1 MMESSCLSLMVRSK
15 SINKAKTKEHI
26 NLSQNKLKIQSK
38 ISQKQE
44 RKEEKKQP
52 IQYLILELAWSLN
65 MEGGFFLFLRLT
77 LFVGVSIYL
86 ISRVLYSF
94 VMAMLRRRTFFGGW
108 GGLERGFS
116 GGPPMVEM
124 IGFGVVGL
132 GINNRGL
139 WVLRSVYF
147 KGKRGEV
154 LAFQ

>member
-1 MMESSCLSLMVRSK
+1 MVRSK

-94 VMAMLRRRTFFGGW
+94 VMAMLRRRTFFGG
-108 GGLERGFS
+108 
-116 GGPPMVEM
+116 
-124 IGFGVVGL
+124 
-132 GINNRGL
+132 
-139 WVLRSVYF
+139 
-147 KGKRGEV
+147 
-154 LAFQ
+154 